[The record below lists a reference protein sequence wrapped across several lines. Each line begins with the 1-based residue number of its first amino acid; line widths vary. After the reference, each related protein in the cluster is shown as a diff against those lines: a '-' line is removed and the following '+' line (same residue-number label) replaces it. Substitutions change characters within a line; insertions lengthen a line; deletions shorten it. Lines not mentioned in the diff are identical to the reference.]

1 MAHKQP
7 DFRQNQNPASRGS
20 EGRRTDEVIGRFQP
34 TSSASTSTPGSA
46 STQAPARE
54 ESGRS
59 GGGGLGR
66 FFRAASERLTHR
78 RAQGRDT
85 FRSSSRDLGSERP
98 GGTIGQGLREGSY
111 RDDTR
116 SFDDVRS
123 ADAQRYGRS
132 GSGAGPGVDVDP
144 AYDRSFE
151 RSEDRSF
158 DREAETRFRQTP
170 YEEARD
176 IQRRGYPEASY
187 GGGMREDRGL
197 YTDPGRREGRSSMG
211 RGGGEGYIEGYRE
224 AGSPRRSR
232 WQREPLTAQE
242 IMTRNP
248 RTVRRESPLRDA
260 AQIMKDENVGIVPV
274 VDEGQRLVGVL
285 TDRDV
290 VVRAFVEERQP
301 ASFRVADVMT
311 DDVEAVTPEESIHEI
326 IELMG
331 RKQIRRVPVVD
342 REDRLLG
349 IIAMADIANRAA
361 QDEELQEALER
372 ISSRRSFWHRLT

>member
-7 DFRQNQNPASRGS
+7 DFRQNQNPSGRSS
-20 EGRRTDEVIGRFQP
+20 EGGRTDEVIGRFQP
-34 TSSASTSTPGSA
+34 VASSSATGTTGASPQQTPV
-46 STQAPARE
+46 RE
-54 ESGRS
+54 EAGRS

-66 FFRAASERLTHR
+66 FFRAASERLR
-78 RAQGRDT
+78 QGRSQGREAPRET
-85 FRSSSRDLGSERP
+85 S
-98 GGTIGQGLREGSY
+98 GQRGLREGSY
-111 RDDTR
+111 RDDSR
-116 SFDDVRS
+116 SFDDMRGP
-123 ADAQRYGRS
+123 DARRYGRS
-132 GSGAGPGVDVDP
+132 SPEADFDADRDPAFERGFDRSYDADKDRRYGAG
-144 AYDRSFE
+144 YDE
-151 RSEDRSF
+151 R
-158 DREAETRFRQTP
+158 ETRFRQTP
-170 YEEARD
+170 EEEARD

-187 GGGMREDRGL
+187 GSGMREERGL
-197 YTDPGRREGRSSMG
+197 YSDPGRREGRSAMP
-211 RGGGEGYIEGYRE
+211 RGGAEGAMEGYGE
-224 AGSPRRSR
+224 AGSPRRGR

-274 VDEGQRLVGVL
+274 VDESLRLVGLL

-290 VVRAFVEERQP
+290 VVRAFVEERPP

-311 DDVEAVTPEESIHEI
+311 DEVEAVTPEESIHEI

-331 RKQIRRVPVVD
+331 RKQVRRVPVVD